1 MHVIDCPDL
10 LDPDL
15 NKDNMEKLKEQLV
28 SQCSSGLSS
37 VLITVPLEQQFSI
50 PLLVMLVI

>member
-50 PLLVMLVI
+50 PVLVMLVI